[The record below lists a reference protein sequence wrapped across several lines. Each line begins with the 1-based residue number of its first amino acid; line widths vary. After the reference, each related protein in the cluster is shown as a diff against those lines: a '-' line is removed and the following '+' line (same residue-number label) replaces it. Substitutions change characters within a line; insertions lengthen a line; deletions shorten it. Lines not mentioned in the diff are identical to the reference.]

1 MMLRWVVSFL
11 GGNFFRLGFDGGGSS
26 APAPAAP
33 TSQTVTQTNL
43 PEYAQ
48 PYVETL
54 MGKAQ
59 ALTDTS
65 QNPYQ
70 QYGGQRI
77 AGFTPMQ
84 EQSFQNI
91 GNMSVAPQIDQ
102 ASQMAGAAGLGG
114 LGAQGQAGML
124 GGQALGYGM
133 QGGMY
138 GGAGADLGMSAAGMA
153 GMGTGYGSMGAGYG
167 RAGANL
173 GMDAA
178 GLAGMGLG
186 YGGMG
191 AGYGGQAA
199 QQSQQG
205 FGAGQQY
212 AQQATSP
219 EAMRSYMSP
228 YMQNVIDTQ
237 KEQAVRDYSRQ
248 LPSEKAAATAAGA
261 FGGSRQAI
269 LQGMG
274 QESLNRQLGQ
284 IESTGMQNAY
294 DKAQQAQQF
303 GANLGLQ
310 GLQAGYQG
318 LGMGMQGAQAGMQ
331 GLQSANQLYGTGL
344 QGLGMGMQGAQSG
357 MQGLQTANQLYG
369 TGLQGLG
376 MGMQGAQTGLQ
387 GVGQAINAG
396 QYGLQGLG
404 LAGQQA
410 STLGQLG
417 QTQYGQQMGINAAQ
431 QQAGAQQ
438 QAQNQQSLTQQYQDF
453 LNQQKYPYQQLGFM
467 SDILRGVPLT
477 GTATQS
483 VYQAPPNPVSQ
494 FAGLAGGLGSLAYGL
509 GKV

>member
-11 GGNFFRLGFDGGGSS
+11 GGNFFRLGFDSGGSS
-26 APAPAAP
+26 APAGP
-33 TSQTVTQTNL
+33 TEQKVTNTNL
-43 PEYAQ
+43 PEYAR
-48 PYVETL
+48 PYVENL

-59 ALTDTS
+59 ALTDTT

-70 QYGGQRI
+70 QYSGQRI

-84 EQSFQNI
+84 EQSSQNI
-91 GNMSVAPQIDQ
+91 GNMGVAPQIGQ

-138 GGAGADLGMSAAGMA
+138 GGAGADLGMSAAGLA
-153 GMGTGYGSMGAGYG
+153 GMGT
-167 RAGANL
+167 
-173 GMDAA
+173 
-178 GLAGMGLG
+178 G

-199 QQSQQG
+199 QQAQQG

-219 EAMRSYMSP
+219 EAMQSYMSP
-228 YMQNVIDTQ
+228 YMRNVIDTQ

-248 LPSEKAAATAAGA
+248 LPSEQAAATRAGA

-284 IESTGMQNAY
+284 IEATGMQNAY

-303 GANLGLQ
+303 GAGLGLQ

-318 LGMGMQGAQAGMQ
+318 LGMGMQGAQ
-331 GLQSANQLYGTGL
+331 TGL
-344 QGLGMGMQGAQSG
+344 QGLQA
-357 MQGLQTANQLYG
+357 ANQLYG

-494 FAGLAGGLGSLAYGL
+494 FAGLAGGLGGLAYGL